1 MRKCMIALFFAILL
15 MPGVLGAL
23 LGRAAEGQ
31 NTENRTLAERPELS
45 FENLEDFP
53 ADAEAYINDHAPFRD
68 QFIDAYAS
76 MNMELF
82 HSIDNND
89 VIVGKE
95 DWLFYAGNDSRV
107 DALGIS
113 PFTEVEQWSITTQ
126 LLQIRQKYGKDRD
139 SFVFFIAPDKEI
151 VYRQYLPDYY
161 APVTDTS
168 RAKELVKY
176 IRENSDIQVIYPLE
190 DLLAASEQG
199 LTYYKTDTHW
209 NDYGGFVGSQELIAA
224 LGGRTEEVRFAG
236 EAEETASSGEGEAAG
251 VRVSFAEG
259 ERGDLGNL
267 GHTPMRY
274 LDEVKAQ
281 IEGYYDELTP
291 ELLEDNPETGITRAR
306 TEGAPDER
314 RLVMVRDS
322 FTEAM
327 EPVLQKYFA
336 ESVLIDWESIESTDI
351 GSYGGDVLVY
361 QVVERNLGRIP
372 ADLVSILENGS

>member
-23 LGRAAEGQ
+23 LGGAAEGQ

-139 SFVFFIAPDKEI
+139 SFVFFIAPDKI
-151 VYRQYLPDYY
+151 SP
-161 APVTDTS
+161 
-168 RAKELVKY
+168 
-176 IRENSDIQVIYPLE
+176 
-190 DLLAASEQG
+190 
-199 LTYYKTDTHW
+199 
-209 NDYGGFVGSQELIAA
+209 FVM
-224 LGGRTEEVRFAG
+224 RT
-236 EAEETASSGEGEAAG
+236 GEGEEGMQNGLLKVIADDHWSEDNRNLYAFWPRLTDRNNPNNTQPSTWWMRNG
-251 VRVSFAEG
+251 SFLRLKSVELGYTLPAKTAQKIKLSNLRVYVNASNLFCISSFKLWDPEMG
-259 ERGDLGNL
+259 GNGLGYPLQRVYNIGINL
-267 GHTPMRY
+267 G
-274 LDEVKAQ
+274 L
-281 IEGYYDELTP
+281 
-291 ELLEDNPETGITRAR
+291 
-306 TEGAPDER
+306 
-314 RLVMVRDS
+314 
-322 FTEAM
+322 
-327 EPVLQKYFA
+327 
-336 ESVLIDWESIESTDI
+336 
-351 GSYGGDVLVY
+351 
-361 QVVERNLGRIP
+361 
-372 ADLVSILENGS
+372 

>member
-1 MRKCMIALFFAILL
+1 MRKCMILLFFAILL

-23 LGRAAEGQ
+23 LGGAPEGQ

-107 DALGIS
+107 DTLGIA

-151 VYRQYLPDYY
+151 VYRQYC
-161 APVTDTS
+161 
-168 RAKELVKY
+168 
-176 IRENSDIQVIYPLE
+176 
-190 DLLAASEQG
+190 
-199 LTYYKTDTHW
+199 
-209 NDYGGFVGSQELIAA
+209 
-224 LGGRTEEVRFAG
+224 RT
-236 EAEETASSGEGEAAG
+236 
-251 VRVSFAEG
+251 
-259 ERGDLGNL
+259 
-267 GHTPMRY
+267 
-274 LDEVKAQ
+274 
-281 IEGYYDELTP
+281 
-291 ELLEDNPETGITRAR
+291 ITRR
-306 TEGAPDER
+306 
-314 RLVMVRDS
+314 
-322 FTEAM
+322 
-327 EPVLQKYFA
+327 
-336 ESVLIDWESIESTDI
+336 
-351 GSYGGDVLVY
+351 
-361 QVVERNLGRIP
+361 
-372 ADLVSILENGS
+372 

>member
-1 MRKCMIALFFAILL
+1 M
-15 MPGVLGAL
+15 
-23 LGRAAEGQ
+23 
-31 NTENRTLAERPELS
+31 
-45 FENLEDFP
+45 EDFP

-107 DALGIS
+107 DALGIA

-151 VYRQYLPDYY
+151 VYRQYMPDYY

-209 NDYGGFVGSQELIAA
+209 NDYGGFVGSQELLAA

>member
-1 MRKCMIALFFAILL
+1 MRKCMILLFFAILL
-15 MPGVLGAL
+15 MPGVIGAL
-23 LGRAAEGQ
+23 LGGAPEGQ

-45 FENLEDFP
+45 LENLEDFP

-161 APVTDTS
+161 VPVTDTS

-224 LGGRTEEVRFAG
+224 LGGRTETVRFAG
-236 EAEETASSGEGEAAG
+236 EAEETASSREREAAG

-291 ELLEDNPETGITRAR
+291 ELLEDNPETGITRTR

-351 GSYGGDVLVY
+351 GSYGGDVFVY

-372 ADLVSILENGS
+372 ADLVSMLEGV

>member
-1 MRKCMIALFFAILL
+1 M
-15 MPGVLGAL
+15 
-23 LGRAAEGQ
+23 
-31 NTENRTLAERPELS
+31 
-45 FENLEDFP
+45 
-53 ADAEAYINDHAPFRD
+53 
-68 QFIDAYAS
+68 
-76 MNMELF
+76 
-82 HSIDNND
+82 
-89 VIVGKE
+89 
-95 DWLFYAGNDSRV
+95 
-107 DALGIS
+107 
-113 PFTEVEQWSITTQ
+113 
-126 LLQIRQKYGKDRD
+126 
-139 SFVFFIAPDKEI
+139 
-151 VYRQYLPDYY
+151 
-161 APVTDTS
+161 
-168 RAKELVKY
+168 
-176 IRENSDIQVIYPLE
+176 
-190 DLLAASEQG
+190 
-199 LTYYKTDTHW
+199 
-209 NDYGGFVGSQELIAA
+209 GSQELIAA

-267 GHTPMRY
+267 GRTPMRY

-291 ELLEDNPETGITRAR
+291 ELLEDNPETGITRTR

-351 GSYGGDVLVY
+351 GSYGGDVFVY

-372 ADLVSILENGS
+372 ADLVSMLEGF

>member
-1 MRKCMIALFFAILL
+1 MRKCMILLFFAILL
-15 MPGVLGAL
+15 MPGVIGAL
-23 LGRAAEGQ
+23 LGGAPEGQ

-45 FENLEDFP
+45 LENLEDFP

-161 APVTDTS
+161 VPVTDTS

-236 EAEETASSGEGEAAG
+236 EAEETASSREREAAG

-291 ELLEDNPETGITRAR
+291 ELLEDNPETGITRTR

-351 GSYGGDVLVY
+351 GSYGGDVFVY

-372 ADLVSILENGS
+372 ADLVSMLEGV